1 MTTDYYAIKA
11 LSHSMLSCLA
21 QNPMKCRMRYVDDPP
36 TLPKK
41 DSAAFAM
48 GHAVHCLAL
57 EPERF
62 DERFVVVEKVLSA
75 NSTSGQIAAWLLDK
89 NNDCKIIPWVGKPEG
104 INRRTNLGKTQWAN
118 FEADCERNGL
128 VIVDSEAIEIA
139 HDYAQLVKG
148 KTVLDEQD
156 YADAIACVQAL
167 YNHADFAT
175 IMQQPKQVEVEHQFD
190 LFGHRFKARLDCVI
204 DSMKLIL
211 DIKTTDDASPHRW
224 QWSAVDYGYH
234 RQAFIYQGAIE
245 LSHANKEPV
254 AESYRF
260 IFAVVE
266 KPKPSTRGIP
276 PTVALYELD
285 ADAMRMGAEDTF
297 ALVKEYEK
305 RLEQDDWQQPYSNGI
320 VPLRLPKRRAYE
332 GE

>member
-1 MTTDYYAIKA
+1 MGIDYYQIKA

-21 QNPMKCRMRYVDDPP
+21 QNPMECKMRYVDDPP
-36 TLPKK
+36 SLPPK

-62 DERFVVVEKVLSA
+62 EERFAVAPKV
-75 NSTSGQIAAWLLDK
+75 D
-89 NNDCKIIPWVGKPEG
+89 
-104 INRRTNLGKTQWAN
+104 RRTTAGKVAWA
-118 FEADCERNGL
+118 EYLADCE
-128 VIVDSEAIEIA
+128 
-139 HDYAQLVKG
+139 G
-148 KTVLDEQD
+148 KTILDEQD
-156 YADAIACVQAL
+156 HADAVACVQAL
-167 YNHADFAT
+167 NNHPEFAT
-175 IMQQPKQVEVEHQFD
+175 IMAQPRRVEVPFEFE
-190 LFGHRFKARLDCVI
+190 LFWHRFKAKPDAII

-234 RQAFIYQGAIE
+234 RQAWIYREA
-245 LSHANKEPV
+245 V
-254 AESYRF
+254 ADKTYRF
-260 IFAVVE
+260 VFAVVE

-285 ADAMRMGAEDTF
+285 DATMGMGYEDTRD
-297 ALVKEYEK
+297 LVAQYMRRTEEN
-305 RLEQDDWQQPYSNGI
+305 DWQQPYSSGI
-320 VPLRLPKRRAYE
+320 VPLRLPKRRVYE

>member
-1 MTTDYYAIKA
+1 MESDYYRIKA

-21 QNPMKCRMRYVDDPP
+21 QNPMECRMRYVDDPP
-36 TLPKK
+36 SLPPK

-62 DERFVVVEKVLSA
+62 DERYVVVEKVLSA
-75 NSTSGQIAAWLLDK
+75 NSIAGQIAAFVLDEK
-89 NNDCKIIPWVGKPEG
+89 TIGQELPWIAKPEG

-118 FEADCERNGL
+118 FEADCKRNGL
-128 VIVDSEAIEIA
+128 VIVDQDAIETA

-156 YADAIACVQAL
+156 HADAVACVQVL
-167 YNHADFAT
+167 NNHPEFAA
-175 IMQQPKQVEVEHQFD
+175 IMAQPRRVEVPFEFE
-190 LFGHRFKARLDCVI
+190 LFGHPFKAKPDCIV
-204 DSMKLIL
+204 DSMRLIL
-211 DIKTTDDASPHRW
+211 DIKTTDDASPDRW
-224 QWSAVDYGYH
+224 KWSAVDYGYH
-234 RQAFIYQGAIE
+234 RQAFIYQGA
-245 LSHANKEPV
+245 LRQDTGRG
-254 AESYRF
+254 YRF
-260 IFAVVE
+260 VFAVVE

-285 ADAMRMGAEDTF
+285 DATIEMGCDDTQR
-297 ALVKEYEK
+297 LVRDYERRTKEN
-305 RLEQDDWQQPYSNGI
+305 DWQQPYSNGI
-320 VPLRLPKRRAYE
+320 VPLRLPKRRVYE

>member
-1 MTTDYYAIKA
+1 MSDYYAIKA

-21 QNPMKCRMRYVDDPP
+21 QNPMECKMTYVDDPP

-57 EPERF
+57 EPDKF
-62 DERFVVVEKVLSA
+62 DERFAVA
-75 NSTSGQIAAWLLDK
+75 P
-89 NNDCKIIPWVGKPEG
+89 KID
-104 INRRTNLGKTQWAN
+104 RRTTAGKVAWA
-118 FEADCERNGL
+118 EY
-128 VIVDSEAIEIA
+128 IA
-139 HDYAQLVKG
+139 GCHW
-148 KTVLDEQD
+148 KTILDEQD
-156 YADAIACVQAL
+156 HADAVACVQAL
-167 YNHADFAT
+167 NNHAEFAT
-175 IMQQPKQVEVEHQFD
+175 IMAQPNRVEVEHHFD

-204 DSMKLIL
+204 DSMRLIL

-245 LSHANKEPV
+245 LSHANKKPV
-254 AESYRF
+254 GESYRF

-285 ADAMRMGAEDTF
+285 AATMRMGTEDTF
-297 ALVKEYEK
+297 ALVQEYER
-305 RLEQDDWQQPYSNGI
+305 RLEQNDWQQPYSSGI
-320 VPLRLPKRRAYE
+320 VPLRLPKRRVYE

>member
-1 MTTDYYAIKA
+1 ME
-11 LSHSMLSCLA
+11 
-21 QNPMKCRMRYVDDPP
+21 CRMRYVDDPP
-36 TLPKK
+36 TLPPK

-57 EPERF
+57 EPEKF

-75 NSTSGQIAAWLLDK
+75 NSTAGKIAAWLLDK
-89 NNDCKIIPWVGKPEG
+89 NNEGKIIPWAGKPEG

-118 FEADCERNGL
+118 FEADCKRNGL
-128 VIVDSEAIEIA
+128 VIVDQEAIETA
-139 HDYAQLVKG
+139 RDYVQLVKG
-148 KTVLDEQD
+148 KIVLDDQD
-156 YADAIACVQAL
+156 LADAVACVQAL
-167 YNHADFAT
+167 NNHPEFAA
-175 IMQQPKQVEVEHQFD
+175 IMAQPRRVEVPFEFD
-190 LFGHRFKARLDCVI
+190 LFGHRFKAKPDCIV

-234 RQAFIYQGAIE
+234 REQIIYQEALRQATG
-245 LSHANKEPV
+245 KK
-254 AESYRF
+254 YRF
-260 IFAVVE
+260 YFAVVE

-285 ADAMRMGAEDTF
+285 AGAVLMGFEDTQR
-297 ALVKEYEK
+297 LVRDYED
-305 RLEQDDWQQPYSNGI
+305 RTADRFWQQTYSDGI
-320 VPLRLPKRRAYE
+320 VPLRLPKRRVYE

>member
-1 MTTDYYAIKA
+1 MASDYYKIKA

-21 QNPMKCRMRYVDDPP
+21 QNPMECRMRYVDDPP
-36 TLPKK
+36 SLPPK

-57 EPERF
+57 EPEKF

-75 NSTSGQIAAWLLDK
+75 NSTAGQIAAWLLDK
-89 NNDCKIIPWVGKPEG
+89 NNEGKIIPWAGKPEG

-118 FEADCERNGL
+118 FEADCKRNGL
-128 VIVDSEAIEIA
+128 AIVDQEAIETA

-156 YADAIACVQAL
+156 HADAMACVQAL
-167 YNHADFAT
+167 NNHPEFAA
-175 IMQQPKQVEVEHQFD
+175 IMEQPRRVEAPFEFD
-190 LFGHRFKARLDCVI
+190 LFGHRFKAKPDAII

-211 DIKTTDDASPHRW
+211 DIKTTDDASPHKW

-234 RQAFIYQGAIE
+234 RQQIIYREA
-245 LSHANKEPV
+245 LKEKTG
-254 AESYRF
+254 EWYRF

-285 ADAMRMGAEDTF
+285 SDTVLMGYEDTQR
-297 ALVKEYEK
+297 LVQDYETRRETK
-305 RLEQDDWQQPYSNGI
+305 NWQQPYSSGI
-320 VPLRLPKRRAYE
+320 VPLRLPRRRVYE

>member
-1 MTTDYYAIKA
+1 MSDYYAIKA

-21 QNPMKCRMRYVDDPP
+21 QNPMECKKRYVDDPP
-36 TLPKK
+36 TLPPK

-57 EPERF
+57 EPEKF

-75 NSTSGQIAAWLLDK
+75 NSTAGQIAAWLLDK
-89 NNDCKIIPWVGKPEG
+89 NNEGKIIPWAGKPEG

-118 FEADCERNGL
+118 FEADCKRNGL
-128 VIVDSEAIEIA
+128 VIVDQEAIETA

-148 KTVLDEQD
+148 KIVLDDQD
-156 YADAIACVQAL
+156 LADAMACVQAL
-167 YNHADFAT
+167 NNHPEFAA
-175 IMQQPKQVEVEHQFD
+175 IMAQPRRVEVPFEFD
-190 LFGHRFKARLDCVI
+190 LFGHRFKAKPDCIV
-204 DSMKLIL
+204 DSMRLIL

-234 RQAFIYQGAIE
+234 RQQIIYQEALRQATG
-245 LSHANKEPV
+245 KK
-254 AESYRF
+254 YRF
-260 IFAVVE
+260 YFAVVE

-285 ADAMRMGAEDTF
+285 PDTVLMGYEDTQK
-297 ALVKEYEK
+297 LVQDYETRRK
-305 RLEQDDWQQPYSNGI
+305 TRNWQQPYSSGI
-320 VPLRLPKRRAYE
+320 VPLRLPKRRVYE

>member
-1 MTTDYYAIKA
+1 MATDYYKIKA

-21 QNPMKCRMRYVDDPP
+21 QNPMECKMRYVDDPP
-36 TLPKK
+36 SLPPK

-57 EPERF
+57 EP
-62 DERFVVVEKVLSA
+62 DEFEDRFVSFPKVDRR
-75 NSTSGQIAAWLLDK
+75 TKEGKEFAARFEAENK
-89 NNDCKIIPWVGKPEG
+89 GKII
-104 INRRTNLGKTQWAN
+104 
-118 FEADCERNGL
+118 
-128 VIVDSEAIEIA
+128 
-139 HDYAQLVKG
+139 
-148 KTVLDEQD
+148 LDPQEFQD
-156 YADAIACVQAL
+156 AMACVQAL
-167 YNHADFAT
+167 NNHPEFAT
-175 IMQQPKQVEVEHQFD
+175 IMAQPRRVEVEHQFD

-254 AESYRF
+254 RESYRF

-285 ADAMRMGAEDTF
+285 SEAMNMGMQDTHR
-297 ALVKEYEK
+297 LVLDYERRTKES
-305 RLEQDDWQQPYSNGI
+305 DWRQPYSSGI
-320 VPLRLPKRRAYE
+320 VPLRLPKRRVYE

>member
-1 MTTDYYAIKA
+1 MGDYYKIKA

-21 QNPMKCRMRYVDDPP
+21 QNPMECRMRYVDDPP
-36 TLPKK
+36 TLPRK

-62 DERFVVVEKVLSA
+62 DERFAVAPKV
-75 NSTSGQIAAWLLDK
+75 D
-89 NNDCKIIPWVGKPEG
+89 
-104 INRRTNLGKTQWAN
+104 RRTTAGKVAWA
-118 FEADCERNGL
+118 EYLADCE
-128 VIVDSEAIEIA
+128 
-139 HDYAQLVKG
+139 G

-156 YADAIACVQAL
+156 YADAVACVQAL
-167 YNHADFAT
+167 NNHADFAT
-175 IMQQPKQVEVEHQFD
+175 IMAQPRRVEVEHYFD
-190 LFGHRFKARLDCVI
+190 LFGHRFKARLDCVV
-204 DSMKLIL
+204 DSMRLIL

-234 RQAFIYQGAIE
+234 RQQIIYQEALRQETG
-245 LSHANKEPV
+245 KQ
-254 AESYRF
+254 YRF

-276 PTVALYELD
+276 PTAALYEL
-285 ADAMRMGAEDTF
+285 REESVLMGVEDTQD
-297 ALVKEYEK
+297 LVWQYERRTKEN
-305 RLEQDDWQQPYSNGI
+305 DWQQPYSDGI
-320 VPLRLPKRRAYE
+320 FPLRLPKRRVYE

>member
-1 MTTDYYAIKA
+1 MEFK
-11 LSHSMLSCLA
+11 
-21 QNPMKCRMRYVDDPP
+21 MRHIDDPP

-41 DSAAFAM
+41 ESDAFAM

-57 EPERF
+57 EPESFSDRF
-62 DERFVVVEKVLSA
+62 FVLP
-75 NSTSGQIAAWLLDK
+75 
-89 NNDCKIIPWVGKPEG
+89 KID
-104 INRRTNLGKTQWAN
+104 RRTTAGKVAWA
-118 FEADCERNGL
+118 EYLADCE
-128 VIVDSEAIEIA
+128 
-139 HDYAQLVKG
+139 G

-156 YADAIACVQAL
+156 HADAIACVQAL
-167 YNHADFAT
+167 NNHPEFAA
-175 IMQQPKQVEVEHQFD
+175 IMAQPRRVEVPFEFD
-190 LFGHRFKARLDCVI
+190 LFGHRFKAKPDCIV

-234 RQAFIYQGAIE
+234 RQAWIYRGAIE

-254 AESYRF
+254 RESYRF

-285 ADAMRMGAEDTF
+285 SDTMRMGCEDTF
-297 ALVKEYEK
+297 ALVREYE
-305 RLEQDDWQQPYSNGI
+305 RRTEINNWQQPYSSGI
-320 VPLRLPKRRAYE
+320 VPLRLPKRRVYSE
-332 GE
+332 E